1 MINYKNFLL
10 GEEEQT
16 IDNLREQNEQLK
28 EILSIREQQLLSLVN
43 ANSSY
48 SERMEHYVELAK
60 KADADKEMIQ
70 NSEFWK
76 MTKPVRLLTDILK
89 KDKVFRFPEKIQFS
103 ATIQTFEDI
112 VKYFERGDRKI
123 IGKKQLI
130 AYGKKETKKVLLVTH
145 EMMLTGAPIALFYFA
160 KMLKEEEMCPVILAP
175 SGGMLEDE
183 CKRYGI
189 PALIDPS
196 LYKEKRY
203 KLYIDLFD
211 MVIANTIASAPV
223 INGLSESRIPVLW
236 WLHEAEASYQDEN
249 FFKAMPQHIPDNVTV
264 YTVGDY
270 AKKRLLYH
278 RPLYKSKELLYY
290 VPQNN
295 VEGKDVTFK
304 LPKEAKGK
312 TVFALI
318 GVQEYR
324 KGFDI
329 LINAI
334 RNLNEEERKKSY
346 FVFVG
351 KKYYKTIY
359 EDIDQICKDF
369 PENTLYIEKLDRKEI
384 NDLYKEI
391 DCYICAS
398 RDDPMPIVVTEAMQN
413 NVAVIVSENT
423 GTATIVKTEK
433 CGLTYKNNNVEE
445 LTEKIIYMLNN
456 SVDRKEFGKNGY
468 KAYLKYFAKEAFY
481 ENAKKAIKDTY
492 KNAEQNRQKSQ
503 FYDCQKQISIV
514 IPTYNAGIQF
524 DQMLDRLR
532 NQRYIKPV
540 EIVIID
546 SGSTDN
552 TLKIAEKH
560 KAHIYK
566 IKHEDFS
573 HSFARNMGAQKARG
587 EIIIFMT
594 QDALPMGDSWI
605 SKIVKPLDE
614 CKVAAV
620 SVAELCPE
628 TTELFYKVATKE
640 HAEFCRTAEGNQF
653 NCLNDDDDALELR
666 KKASLTDI
674 TCAIH
679 AEIFKK
685 YAYRF
690 NYAEDLDMGIR
701 LLRDGYRIA
710 LLTDVKVLHGH
721 NRSCGYYIKRALVE
735 QISFDSILPQCAT
748 KPDEVNNVALRIVS
762 AAEDVEKT
770 LQIVRQKLEVEEK
783 TIAEYLDSIIAEF
796 DKYMNNQRYFA
807 GRPLKSKDEVV
818 NDCVQRCQK
827 YCMVNYKGD
836 YSILEGLK
844 EYISTSLKNYFEIN
858 EYTKGNSDKIEK
870 ELIES
875 INDCIEKQMS
885 VWFGVELSRL
895 RYNICLYNEFGDL
908 LMGV

>member
-1 MINYKNFLL
+1 MTIDGKERKVINYKNFLF

-89 KDKVFRFPEKIQFS
+89 KDKVSRFPEKIQFS

-445 LTEKIIYMLNN
+445 LTEKIIY
-456 SVDRKEFGKNGY
+456 
-468 KAYLKYFAKEAFY
+468 
-481 ENAKKAIKDTY
+481 
-492 KNAEQNRQKSQ
+492 
-503 FYDCQKQISIV
+503 
-514 IPTYNAGIQF
+514 
-524 DQMLDRLR
+524 
-532 NQRYIKPV
+532 
-540 EIVIID
+540 
-546 SGSTDN
+546 
-552 TLKIAEKH
+552 
-560 KAHIYK
+560 
-566 IKHEDFS
+566 
-573 HSFARNMGAQKARG
+573 
-587 EIIIFMT
+587 
-594 QDALPMGDSWI
+594 
-605 SKIVKPLDE
+605 
-614 CKVAAV
+614 
-620 SVAELCPE
+620 
-628 TTELFYKVATKE
+628 
-640 HAEFCRTAEGNQF
+640 
-653 NCLNDDDDALELR
+653 
-666 KKASLTDI
+666 
-674 TCAIH
+674 
-679 AEIFKK
+679 
-685 YAYRF
+685 
-690 NYAEDLDMGIR
+690 
-701 LLRDGYRIA
+701 
-710 LLTDVKVLHGH
+710 
-721 NRSCGYYIKRALVE
+721 
-735 QISFDSILPQCAT
+735 
-748 KPDEVNNVALRIVS
+748 
-762 AAEDVEKT
+762 
-770 LQIVRQKLEVEEK
+770 
-783 TIAEYLDSIIAEF
+783 
-796 DKYMNNQRYFA
+796 KYMNNQRYFA